1 METSVIFLA
10 ILAAFAPE
18 VFSQFEVLPEFNVE
32 KDRITV
38 SGFSSGAS
46 FATQFH
52 VAFSSR
58 IGGCGTWA
66 GVPYLCTPQAF
77 SACQYFPSV
86 IDVDALVADTHEMF
100 ANGSIDDPANM
111 ADDRIYA
118 FTGTRDMVARWL

>member
-1 METSVIFLA
+1 MPNSNGWCC
-10 ILAAFAPE
+10 APPFHPIRPSSAGYC
-18 VFSQFEVLPEFNVE
+18 VNTPPTIP
-32 KDRITV
+32 RWTA
-38 SGFSSGAS
+38 SGPGCPIKTAC
-46 FATQFH
+46 
-52 VAFSSR
+52 R